1 MPKPNCMDIQ
11 AVTERLQLL
20 SGETAG
26 LLQHTQRFHRCQ
38 VDQSLVRRIRRVKHT
53 QLHHAHRRSDHRRPP
68 GQLLRR
74 LSAAHIIKNQL
85 TRAGNSACLV
95 TGAGRSLP
103 FFCTLQQTWR
113 KNKSNF
119 TDRQTPIGRV
129 DKDFYLYI
137 GPFDRNILELPED
150 AVLETG
156 DRSYYFIKREA
167 VCMGG
172 QLLYYTGVM
181 KRLQEGSYEVDNGS
195 GDAGTGEAAG

>member
-1 MPKPNCMDIQ
+1 MQRP
-11 AVTERLQLL
+11 A
-20 SGETAG
+20 AG
-26 LLQHTQRFHRCQ
+26 
-38 VDQSLVRRIRRVKHT
+38 
-53 QLHHAHRRSDHRRPP
+53 
-68 GQLLRR
+68 RR
-74 LSAAHIIKNQL
+74 LCLSQRMTPAAHIIKNQL

-129 DKDFYLYI
+129 NKDFYLYI

>member
-1 MPKPNCMDIQ
+1 MTP
-11 AVTERLQLL
+11 
-20 SGETAG
+20 
-26 LLQHTQRFHRCQ
+26 
-38 VDQSLVRRIRRVKHT
+38 
-53 QLHHAHRRSDHRRPP
+53 
-68 GQLLRR
+68 
-74 LSAAHIIKNQL
+74 AAHIIKNQL

-119 TDRQTPIGRV
+119 TDRQT
-129 DKDFYLYI
+129 
-137 GPFDRNILELPED
+137 FDRNILELPED